1 MESMFAHAACCPFY
15 GILCF
20 CCRQVV
26 FNISAVVLEEESA
39 GSYGWLTW
47 RDIFYIFDM
56 IACAVI
62 VVPVLWSIQHLKEA
76 AEVDGKGMHLAL
88 R

>member
-1 MESMFAHAACCPFY
+1 M
-15 GILCF
+15 
-20 CCRQVV
+20 

-56 IACAVI
+56 IACAII

-76 AEVDGKGMHLAL
+76 AEVDGKGV
-88 R
+88 